1 MNKILVGTQ
10 TDNEIKHSRK
20 KIEPIRFKDEFI
32 NKVKSTNYAFGN
44 KRELLIPFRVDKD
57 SHLKGLKL
65 KIFRS
70 KSGEPN
76 NIKKFVVVFWF
87 NDGVERIN
95 KKGQKIYGQSK
106 VYIIGKYSQSFGAN
120 ECDEELKKIFKAHTT
135 EKTGVWIKD
144 PNITKKNEKRLVE
157 KPDTTAAK
165 GYTIN
170 EVIEAYCGAEL
181 PGEQTERGF
190 SKDRKDG
197 YRRAKSCRNWFRYM
211 AGYNHRNTLVKFYDD
226 DQGYGEPKFIPNLH
240 LRVAKPKDMR
250 DLFRKYPPG
259 KGIIKDRVYYNRR
272 KKQHYTITASQNYSI
287 YDSDLGKSKIHEL
300 TPGDIE
306 AWVRDKSSW
315 EIKIDYIKCFVSLWI
330 FARKRG
336 WLGTNPGECPF
347 DNNQVFVKKEKR
359 GVDPYKHI
367 AMETAAEFELFW
379 KCSEELAD
387 QWPMKAE
394 LCQFEV
400 LTAIRETEA
409 CRMKKE
415 YIDFDKGK
423 LFIPKEISK
432 TGYQDEELP
441 ITPELEI
448 LLRNILDY
456 ENDPRF
462 QDFYKMRDFPWLF
475 ATRKWRAD
483 RYFNKEFRYSPEAQ
497 LGGSGKYTAALRNNM
512 RLQSGDPKLLYAPK
526 ILRKSYTTL
535 SQQIH
540 GGRSEITKEMTRH
553 ASVDTLNKHYNKPN
567 IETKR
572 EYAGK
577 VAEVFHF
584 VRRRSA

>member
-1 MNKILVGTQ
+1 MNKILVGTLTEQ
-10 TDNEIKHSRK
+10 EIKHSRK
-20 KIEPIRFKDEFI
+20 KIEPVRFKDEFI
-32 NKVKSTNYAFGN
+32 NKIKSTNYEFGN
-44 KRELLIPFRVDKD
+44 KRELLIPFSVDKD
-57 SHLKGLKL
+57 SHRKGLKL

-76 NIKKFVVVFWF
+76 NTKKFVVQFWF
-87 NDGVERIN
+87 NDGVERLN
-95 KKGQKIYGQSK
+95 SKGQKIYGQSK
-106 VYIIGKYSQSFGAN
+106 VYIIGKYSQGFGAK
-120 ECDEELKKIFKAHTT
+120 ECDEELKEIFDSHTVK
-135 EKTGVWIKD
+135 KTGVWIKD
-144 PNITKKNEKRLVE
+144 PNKTKADEKRIVD

-165 GYTIN
+165 GYTLN

-190 SKDRKDG
+190 SKDRKEG

-211 AGYNHRNTLVKFYDD
+211 AGYNNRNLLVRFLDD
-226 DQGYGEPKFIPNLH
+226 DQGYGYSDFLPNKH
-240 LRVAKPKDMR
+240 LRVAKPTDMR

-259 KGIIKDRVYYNRR
+259 KGVNKDRVYYNRR
-272 KKQHYTITASQNYSI
+272 KKQTYTIDASQNYSI
-287 YDSDLGKSKIHEL
+287 YDSDIGKSLIHEL
-300 TPGDIE
+300 SPGDIE
-306 AWVRDKSSW
+306 AWIRDKSSW

-336 WLGTNPGECPF
+336 WLGTKPGECPF
-347 DNNQVFVKKEKR
+347 DNGQVYVKKEKR
-359 GVDPYKHI
+359 AEDPYKHI
-367 AMETAAEFELFW
+367 AMEKPEEFELFW
-379 KCSEELAD
+379 QCSEELAPN
-387 QWPMKAE
+387 WPFKAE
-394 LCQFEV
+394 LNQFMI
-400 LTAIRETEA
+400 LTAIRKSEA
-409 CRMKKE
+409 LRMKKE

-423 LFIPKEISK
+423 IYIPKEISK
-432 TGYQDEELP
+432 THYQDEELP

-462 QDFYKMRDFPWLF
+462 SSFYKMRDFPWLF
-475 ATRKWRAD
+475 ATRKWRAE
-483 RYFNKEFRYSPEAQ
+483 RYFNKEFKMSPDAR
-497 LGGSGKYTAALRNNM
+497 LGGDEKYIPALRNLM
-512 RLQSGDPKLLYAPK
+512 REKSGDPQLIFSGK

-577 VAEVFHF
+577 VAEVFTF

>member
-1 MNKILVGTQ
+1 MTEKLDNKHATNGIKQTRKPREVIPFRDSAIEKINRMNVEFGSK
-10 TDNEIKHSRK
+10 
-20 KIEPIRFKDEFI
+20 RFKD
-32 NKVKSTNYAFGN
+32 
-44 KRELLIPFRVDKD
+44 FRFDVSKG
-57 SHLKGLKL
+57 SSLKGLL
-65 KIFRS
+65 LRIS
-70 KSGEPN
+70 KTTGRKDFTLDLWFQN
-76 NIKKFVVVFWF
+76 KTVHYTIGKFPQIRCK
-87 NDGVERIN
+87 DVERICL
-95 KKGQKIYGQSK
+95 GLAETHQDDR
-106 VYIIGKYSQSFGAN
+106 GK
-120 ECDEELKKIFKAHTT
+120 
-135 EKTGVWIKD
+135 WIKNPLQTRLD
-144 PNITKKNEKRLVE
+144 EKRIVE
-157 KPDTTAAK
+157 KPDTTKPK

-170 EVIEAYCGAEL
+170 EVIEAYCGAAL

-190 SKDRKDG
+190 SKDRKEG

-211 AGYNHRNTLVKFYDD
+211 AGYNHRNTLVRFYDD
-226 DQGYGEPKFIPNLH
+226 DKGYGLPKFVPNLH

-259 KGIIKDRVYYNRR
+259 RGIIKDRVYYNRR
-272 KKQHYTITASQNYSI
+272 KKQTYTIPASQNSSI
-287 YDSDLGKSKIHEL
+287 YDSDIGKSLISDLK
-300 TPGDIE
+300 PGDIE
-306 AWVRDKSSW
+306 AWIRNKSSW

-347 DNNQVFVKKEKR
+347 DNGQVYVKKETRKE
-359 GVDPYKHI
+359 DPYKDI
-367 AMETAAEFELFW
+367 AMETGAEFELFW
-379 KCSEELAD
+379 KCSEEMAK
-387 QWPMKAE
+387 QFPMKAE
-394 LCQFEV
+394 LHQFMV
-400 LTAIRETEA
+400 LTAMRKTEA
-409 CRMKKE
+409 LRMKKE

-423 LFIPKEISK
+423 IRIPKTISK
-432 TGYQDEELP
+432 TQYRDEELP

-456 ENDPRF
+456 ENDPQF

-475 ATRKWRAD
+475 ATRRWKSE
-483 RYFNKEFRYSPEAQ
+483 RYFDKEFKQSHEAH
-497 LGGSGKYTAALRNNM
+497 LGGDEKYIPELRNYM
-512 RLQSGDPKLLYAPK
+512 RLQSGDPNLKYAPK

-577 VAEVFHF
+577 VAEIFHF

>member
-1 MNKILVGTQ
+1 MTEKLDTKLVANEITQ
-10 TDNEIKHSRK
+10 TCRRK
-20 KIEPIRFKDEFI
+20 Q
-32 NKVKSTNYAFGN
+32 KVIFRDSSIDKVDRTNITFGN
-44 KRELLIPFRVDKD
+44 RREYLIKFDVPKG
-57 SHLKGLKL
+57 SSLKGLNL
-65 KIFRS
+65 KIS
-70 KSGEPN
+70 KTTG
-76 NIKKFVVVFWF
+76 KKYFVLSIWF
-87 NDGVERIN
+87 NNRNQYYTIGSYPNIRCKDVERLCL
-95 KKGQKIYGQSK
+95 QLAETHQ
-106 VYIIGKYSQSFGAN
+106 
-120 ECDEELKKIFKAHTT
+120 DHR
-135 EKTGVWIKD
+135 GVWIKNPLQTRSD
-144 PNITKKNEKRLVE
+144 EKRIVE
-157 KPDTTAAK
+157 KPDTTIAK

-190 SKDRKDG
+190 SKDRKEG

-211 AGYNHRNTLVKFYDD
+211 AGYNHRNTLIRFYDD
-226 DQGYGEPKFIPNLH
+226 DQGYGAAKFLPNKH
-240 LRVAKPKDMR
+240 LRVAKPTDMR
-250 DLFRKYPPG
+250 DLFRKYPPQ
-259 KGIIKDRVYYNRR
+259 KGIIKDRIYYNRR
-272 KKQHYTITASQNYSI
+272 KKQNYTIPASQNYSI
-287 YDSDLGKSKIHEL
+287 YDSDIGKSLIHEL

-306 AWVRDKSSW
+306 AWIRDKSSW
-315 EIKIDYIKCFVSLWI
+315 EIKIDYIKVFVSLWI

-336 WLGTNPGECPF
+336 WLGTDPGECPF
-347 DNNQVFVKKEKR
+347 DNGQVYVKKETRKQ
-359 GVDPYKHI
+359 DPYKHI

-379 KCSEELAD
+379 KCSEEMAEH
-387 QWPMKAE
+387 WPMKAE
-394 LCQFEV
+394 LHQFMV
-400 LTAIRETEA
+400 LTAIRKSEA
-409 CRMKKE
+409 LRMKKE

-423 LFIPKEISK
+423 LKIPREISK

-475 ATRKWRAD
+475 ATRRWKSE
-483 RYFNKEFRYSPEAQ
+483 RYFNKEFRMSPEAR
-497 LGGSGKYTAALRNNM
+497 LGGDEKYIPELRKHM
-512 RLQSGDPKLLYAPK
+512 RLKSGDPNLIYAPK

-572 EYAGK
+572 DYASK
-577 VAEVFHF
+577 VTAEVFHF

>member
-1 MNKILVGTQ
+1 MKAKTRNTLETGEINQ
-10 TDNEIKHSRK
+10 TR
-20 KIEPIRFKDEFI
+20 
-32 NKVKSTNYAFGN
+32 N
-44 KRELLIPFRVDKD
+44 KRTIIPFRDSAIDKITKTNTD
-57 SHLKGLKL
+57 FNLKRFKEFKFDVSKGSSLKGLL
-65 KIFRS
+65 LRFS
-70 KSGEPN
+70 KDTAR
-76 NIKKFVVVFWF
+76 KDFVLNYWF
-87 NDGVERIN
+87 NNKADFIN
-95 KKGQKIYGQSK
+95 LGTYPQIRCKEIEKK
-106 VYIIGKYSQSFGAN
+106 
-120 ECDEELKKIFKAHTT
+120 CLELAETHQDDR
-135 EKTGVWIKD
+135 GLWIKNPKQTRID
-144 PNITKKNEKRLVE
+144 EKRIVE
-157 KPDTTAAK
+157 KPDTTKPK

-170 EVIEAYCGAEL
+170 EVIEAYCGAAL

-190 SKDRKDG
+190 SKDRKEG

-211 AGYNHRNTLVKFYDD
+211 AGYNHRNTLVRFYDD
-226 DQGYGEPKFIPNLH
+226 DQGYGLPKFVPNLH

-250 DLFRKYPPG
+250 DLFRKYPPQ
-259 KGIIKDRVYYNRR
+259 KGVIKDRVYYNRR
-272 KKQHYTITASQNYSI
+272 KKQSYTIPASQNSSI
-287 YDSDLGKSKIHEL
+287 YDSDIGKSLIHEL

-306 AWVRDKSSW
+306 AWIRDKSSW

-347 DNNQVFVKKEKR
+347 DNGQVYVKKEKR

-367 AMETAAEFELFW
+367 AMETGAEFELFW
-379 KCSEELAD
+379 KCSEEMAK
-387 QWPMKAE
+387 QFPMKAE
-394 LCQFEV
+394 LHQFMI
-400 LTAIRETEA
+400 LTAMRKSEA
-409 CRMKKE
+409 LRMKKE

-423 LFIPKEISK
+423 LNIPKEISK

-456 ENDPRF
+456 ENDPQF

-475 ATRKWRAD
+475 ATRRWKSE
-483 RYFNKEFRYSPEAQ
+483 RYFDKEFKQSHEAH
-497 LGGSGKYTAALRNNM
+497 LGGDEKYIPELRKYM
-512 RLQSGDPKLLYAPK
+512 RLQSGDPNLMYAPK

>member
-1 MNKILVGTQ
+1 MTEKLDTKLVANEITQ
-10 TDNEIKHSRK
+10 TCRRK
-20 KIEPIRFKDEFI
+20 Q
-32 NKVKSTNYAFGN
+32 KVIFRDSSIDKVDRTNITFGN
-44 KRELLIPFRVDKD
+44 RREYLIKFDVPKG
-57 SHLKGLKL
+57 SSLKGLNL
-65 KIFRS
+65 KIS
-70 KSGEPN
+70 KTTG
-76 NIKKFVVVFWF
+76 KKYFVLSIWF
-87 NDGVERIN
+87 NNRNQYYTIGSYPNIRCKDVERLCL
-95 KKGQKIYGQSK
+95 QLAETHQ
-106 VYIIGKYSQSFGAN
+106 
-120 ECDEELKKIFKAHTT
+120 DHR
-135 EKTGVWIKD
+135 GVWIKNPLQTRSD
-144 PNITKKNEKRLVE
+144 EKRIVE
-157 KPDTTAAK
+157 KPDTTIAK

-190 SKDRKDG
+190 SKDRKEG

-211 AGYNHRNTLVKFYDD
+211 AGYNHRNTLIRFYDD
-226 DQGYGEPKFIPNLH
+226 DQGYGAAKFLPNKH
-240 LRVAKPKDMR
+240 LRVAKPTDMR
-250 DLFRKYPPG
+250 DLFRKYPPQ
-259 KGIIKDRVYYNRR
+259 KGIIKDRIYYNRR
-272 KKQHYTITASQNYSI
+272 KKQNYTIPASQNYSI
-287 YDSDLGKSKIHEL
+287 YDSDIGKSLIHEL

-306 AWVRDKSSW
+306 AWIRDKSSW
-315 EIKIDYIKCFVSLWI
+315 EIKIDYIKVFVSLWI

-336 WLGTNPGECPF
+336 WLGTDPGECPF
-347 DNNQVFVKKEKR
+347 DNGQVYVKKETRKQ
-359 GVDPYKHI
+359 DPYKHI

-379 KCSEELAD
+379 KCSEEMAEH
-387 QWPMKAE
+387 WPMKAE
-394 LCQFEV
+394 LHQFMV
-400 LTAIRETEA
+400 LTAIRKSEA
-409 CRMKKE
+409 LRMKKE

-423 LFIPKEISK
+423 IKIPREISK

-475 ATRKWRAD
+475 ATRRWKSE
-483 RYFNKEFRYSPEAQ
+483 RYFNKEFRMSPEAR
-497 LGGSGKYTAALRNNM
+497 LGGDEKYIPELRKHM
-512 RLQSGDPKLLYAPK
+512 RLKSGDPNLIYAPK

-572 EYAGK
+572 DYASK
-577 VAEVFHF
+577 VTAEVFHF

>member
-1 MNKILVGTQ
+1 MSEQLLGQKLGQVDIKQ
-10 TDNEIKHSRK
+10 TR
-20 KIEPIRFKDEFI
+20 PIRFKDEAI
-32 NKVKSTNYAFGN
+32 NKIKKQNIDFG
-44 KRELLIPFRVDKD
+44 KRSYVFIPFIVSKD

-65 KIFRS
+65 RVYKGAL
-70 KSGEPN
+70 GE
-76 NIKKFVVVFWF
+76 KETVRVFYLLFWF
-87 NDGVERIN
+87 NN
-95 KKGQKIYGQSK
+95 KSCRYSLGH
-106 VYIIGKYSQSFGAN
+106 YSQTFGVK
-120 ECDEELKKIFKAHTT
+120 ECDEAVRQIYLSHTDP
-135 EKTGVWIKD
+135 KTGYWIKD
-144 PNITKKNEKRLVE
+144 PNETRRDKKRIVE
-157 KPDTTAAK
+157 KPDTTVAK

-181 PGEQTERGF
+181 PGETTERGF
-190 SKDRKDG
+190 SKDRKEG

-211 AGYNHRNTLVKFYDD
+211 AGYNNRTSLVKFIDD
-226 DQGYGEPKFIPNLH
+226 NEGYGVAKFLPNKH
-240 LRVAKPKDMR
+240 LRITKPTSMR

-259 KGIIKDRVYYNRR
+259 RGVEKDRVYYNRR
-272 KKQHYTITASQNYSI
+272 KKQNYTITASQNYSI
-287 YDSDLGKSKIHEL
+287 YDSDIGKSLIHEL

-330 FARKRG
+330 FSRKRG

-347 DNNQVFVKKEKR
+347 DNGQVYVKKEKR
-359 GVDPYKHI
+359 AVDPYKDV
-367 AMETAAEFELFW
+367 AMETGEEFELFW
-379 KCSEELAD
+379 KCSEELSK
-387 QWPMKAE
+387 QFPFKAE
-394 LCQFEV
+394 LHQFMV
-400 LTAIRETEA
+400 LTAMRKSEA
-409 CRMKKE
+409 LRMKKE
-415 YIDFDKGK
+415 YINFEKGK
-423 LFIPKEISK
+423 LSIPKEISK
-432 TGYQDEELP
+432 TGYRDEELP

-456 ENDPRF
+456 ENDPQFR
-462 QDFYKMRDFPWLF
+462 DFYKMKDFPWLF
-475 ATRKWRAD
+475 ATRKWKAE
-483 RYFNKEFRYSPEAQ
+483 RYFNKEFKMSPDAR
-497 LGGSGKYTAALRNNM
+497 LGGDEKYIPELRNYM
-512 RLQSGDPKLLYAPK
+512 RLQSGDPNLVYAPK

-577 VAEVFHF
+577 VAEIFHF

>member
-1 MNKILVGTQ
+1 MKAKTRNTLETGEINQ
-10 TDNEIKHSRK
+10 TR
-20 KIEPIRFKDEFI
+20 
-32 NKVKSTNYAFGN
+32 N
-44 KRELLIPFRVDKD
+44 KRTIIPFRDSAIDKITKTNTD
-57 SHLKGLKL
+57 FNLKRFKEFKFDVSKGSSLKGLL
-65 KIFRS
+65 LRFS
-70 KSGEPN
+70 KDTAR
-76 NIKKFVVVFWF
+76 KDFVLNYWF
-87 NDGVERIN
+87 NNKADFIN
-95 KKGQKIYGQSK
+95 LGTYPQIRCKEIEKK
-106 VYIIGKYSQSFGAN
+106 
-120 ECDEELKKIFKAHTT
+120 CLELAETHQDDR
-135 EKTGVWIKD
+135 GLWIKNPKQTRID
-144 PNITKKNEKRLVE
+144 EKRIVE
-157 KPDTTAAK
+157 KPDTTKPK

-170 EVIEAYCGAEL
+170 EVIEAYCGAAL

-190 SKDRKDG
+190 SKDRKEG

-211 AGYNHRNTLVKFYDD
+211 AGYNHRNTLVRFYDD
-226 DQGYGEPKFIPNLH
+226 DQGYGEPKFVPNLH

-259 KGIIKDRVYYNRR
+259 RGVIKDRVYYNRR
-272 KKQHYTITASQNYSI
+272 KKQSYTIPASQNSSI
-287 YDSDLGKSKIHEL
+287 YDSDIGKSLIHEL

-306 AWVRDKSSW
+306 AWIRDKSSW

-347 DNNQVFVKKEKR
+347 DNGQVYVKKEKR

-367 AMETAAEFELFW
+367 AMETGAEFELFW
-379 KCSEELAD
+379 KCSEEMAK
-387 QWPMKAE
+387 QFPMKAE
-394 LCQFEV
+394 LHQFMI
-400 LTAIRETEA
+400 LTAIRKSEA
-409 CRMKKE
+409 LRMKKE

-423 LFIPKEISK
+423 LYIPKEISK

-456 ENDPRF
+456 ENDPQF

-475 ATRKWRAD
+475 ATRRWKSE
-483 RYFNKEFRYSPEAQ
+483 RYFDKEFKQSHEAH
-497 LGGSGKYTAALRNNM
+497 LGGDEKYIPELRKYM
-512 RLQSGDPKLLYAPK
+512 RLQSGDPNLMYAPK

-572 EYAGK
+572 GYAGK

>member
-1 MNKILVGTQ
+1 MTDKLDNKLETS
-10 TDNEIKHSRK
+10 EIKQTR
-20 KIEPIRFKDEFI
+20 
-32 NKVKSTNYAFGN
+32 N
-44 KRELLIPFRVDKD
+44 KRTLITFRD
-57 SHLKGLKL
+57 STIEKITKANTDFNLKRFRLFKFDVPKGSSLKGLTL
-65 KIFRS
+65 RVS
-70 KSGEPN
+70 KDTGAKYFILS
-76 NIKKFVVVFWF
+76 FWF
-87 NDGVERIN
+87 NNRSDYYPLGKFPQIRCKDVERL
-95 KKGQKIYGQSK
+95 
-106 VYIIGKYSQSFGAN
+106 
-120 ECDEELKKIFKAHTT
+120 CLELAETHQDSRGI
-135 EKTGVWIKD
+135 WIKN
-144 PNITKKNEKRLVE
+144 PNQTRIDEKRLVE
-157 KPDTTAAK
+157 KPDTTKPK

-190 SKDRKDG
+190 SKDRKEG

-226 DQGYGEPKFIPNLH
+226 DQGYGYPKFLPNFH
-240 LRVAKPKDMR
+240 LRVAKPTSMR

-259 KGIIKDRVYYNRR
+259 RGMLKDRVYYNRR
-272 KKQHYTITASQNYSI
+272 KKQNYTIPASTNYSI
-287 YDSDLGKSKIHEL
+287 YDSDIGKSLISEL

-306 AWVRDKSSW
+306 AWIRDKSSW

-336 WLGTNPGECPF
+336 WLGTKPGECPF
-347 DNNQVFVKKEKR
+347 DNGQVYVKKEKR
-359 GVDPYKHI
+359 KSDPYKHI
-367 AMETAAEFELFW
+367 AMESGGEFELFW
-379 KCSEELAD
+379 KCSEELAP
-387 QWPMKAE
+387 QFPFKAE
-394 LCQFEV
+394 LHQFMI
-400 LTAIRETEA
+400 LTAMRKTESL
-409 CRMKKE
+409 RMKKE
-415 YIDFDKGK
+415 YIDFNKGK
-423 LFIPKEISK
+423 IFIPKEISK

-475 ATRKWRAD
+475 ATRKWKAD
-483 RYFNKEFRYSPEAQ
+483 RYFNKEFKLSPDAR
-497 LGGSGKYTAALRNNM
+497 LGGDENYIPQLRILM
-512 RLQSGDPKLLYAPK
+512 REKSGDPQLKYAPK

>member
-1 MNKILVGTQ
+1 MGTEKLDHTLEQVDIKQ
-10 TDNEIKHSRK
+10 TRSNID
-20 KIEPIRFKDEFI
+20 PIRFKDEAI
-32 NKVKSTNYAFGN
+32 NKVRKENYTFG
-44 KRELLIPFRVDKD
+44 KRGNLFIPFSVSKD
-57 SHLKGLKL
+57 THQKGLKL
-65 KIFRS
+65 RIYKGRP
-70 KSGEPN
+70 GE
-76 NIKKFVVVFWF
+76 KETFKVFYVQFWF
-87 NDGVERIN
+87 NGRADKHKI
-95 KKGQKIYGQSK
+95 GQ
-106 VYIIGKYSQSFGAN
+106 YSQRFGVK
-120 ECDEELKKIFKAHTT
+120 ECNDYLIELHKTHTDF
-135 EKTGVWIKD
+135 KTGLWIKD
-144 PNITKKNEKRLVE
+144 PNITKKDEKRIVE
-157 KPDTTAAK
+157 KPDTTKAK

-190 SKDRKDG
+190 SKDRKEG

-226 DQGYGEPKFIPNLH
+226 DQGYGYPKFLSNYH
-240 LRVAKPKDMR
+240 LRIAKPKDMR
-250 DLFRKYPPG
+250 DLFRKFPPG
-259 KGIIKDRVYYNRR
+259 RGQIQDRVYYNRR
-272 KKQHYTITASQNYSI
+272 KKQHYTIPASTNYSI
-287 YDSDLGKSKIHEL
+287 YDSDIGKSLIHEL

-306 AWVRDKSSW
+306 AWIRDKSSW
-315 EIKIDYIKCFVSLWI
+315 EIKIDYIKCFVTLWI

-336 WLGTNPGECPF
+336 WLGTKPGQCPF
-347 DNNQVFVKKEKR
+347 DNNQVYVKKEKR
-359 GVDPYKHI
+359 NQDPYKHI
-367 AMETAAEFELFW
+367 AMESGGEFELFW
-379 KCSEELAD
+379 KCSEELAP
-387 QWPMKAE
+387 QFPFKAE
-394 LCQFEV
+394 LHQFMI
-400 LTAIRETEA
+400 LTAMRKTESL
-409 CRMKKE
+409 RMKKE
-415 YIDFDKGK
+415 YVNFDDGK
-423 LFIPKEISK
+423 IIIPKEISK

-475 ATRKWRAD
+475 ATRKWKAD
-483 RYFNKEFRYSPEAQ
+483 RYFNKEFKLSPDAR
-497 LGGSGKYTAALRNNM
+497 LGGDENYIPQLRLLM
-512 RLQSGDPKLLYAPK
+512 REKSGDPQLKYAPK

>member
-1 MNKILVGTQ
+1 MSEILHNKLDTK
-10 TDNEIKHSRK
+10 EIKQTTSKLSFRDLTIAALK
-20 KIEPIRFKDEFI
+20 NSKITFGKSRFKWFKFDVS
-32 NKVKSTNYAFGN
+32 KGS
-44 KRELLIPFRVDKD
+44 
-57 SHLKGLKL
+57 SLKGLRL
-65 KIFRS
+65 RVS
-70 KSGEPN
+70 KNTGS
-76 NIKKFVVVFWF
+76 KHFVLQFWF
-87 NDGVERIN
+87 QGKSNYYYGLGAYPKANCRDVE
-95 KKGQKIYGQSK
+95 KKCI
-106 VYIIGKYSQSFGAN
+106 
-120 ECDEELKKIFKAHTT
+120 ELAETHQDDRGI
-135 EKTGVWIKD
+135 WIKD
-144 PNITKKNEKRLVE
+144 PNITKRDEKRLVE
-157 KPDTTAAK
+157 KPDTTKAK

-170 EVIEAYCGAEL
+170 EVIEAYCGATL

-190 SKDRKDG
+190 SKDRKEG
-197 YRRAKSCRNWFRYM
+197 YRRAKSCRNWFRYL

-226 DQGYGEPKFIPNLH
+226 DQGFGEPKFVPNLH

-259 KGIIKDRVYYNRR
+259 RGVLKDRVYYNRR
-272 KKQHYTITASQNYSI
+272 KKQNYTISASQNYSI
-287 YDSDLGKSKIHEL
+287 YDSDIGKSLISEL

-306 AWVRDKSSW
+306 AWIRDKSSW

-347 DNNQVFVKKEKR
+347 DNGQVYVKKETRKS
-359 GVDPYKHI
+359 DPYKDI
-367 AMETAAEFELFW
+367 AMETPAEFELFW

-387 QWPMKAE
+387 KFPMKAE
-394 LCQFEV
+394 LHQFMV
-400 LTAIRETEA
+400 LTAIRKSEA
-409 CRMKKE
+409 LRMKKE

-423 LFIPKEISK
+423 IIIPKTISK
-432 TGYQDEELP
+432 TRYRDEELP

-456 ENDPRF
+456 ENDPQF

-475 ATRKWRAD
+475 ATRRWKSE
-483 RYFNKEFRYSPEAQ
+483 RYFNKEFRHSQEAH
-497 LGGSGKYTAALRNNM
+497 LGGDERYISALRNYM
-512 RLQSGDPKLLYAPK
+512 RLQSGDPTLMYAPK

-577 VAEVFHF
+577 VAEIFNF